1 MLIKNATL
9 VSADETMVGD
19 LLIQN
24 GKIARIAPVIDEP
37 DERIIDA
44 TGKYVLPGGVD
55 VHTHFDL
62 DVGIARSTDSFYTGT
77 VAAACG
83 GTTTI
88 VDHMAF
94 GPKDCPLDHQ
104 VKVYH
109 QLADGQAVIDYGFH
123 GVIQHVDEN
132 ILAQMEDLIHD
143 GITSYK
149 VYLTY
154 DGKINDREAFE
165 VLKRCEE
172 LGLMVTVHP
181 ENDGV
186 VNYLRH
192 YYVSHGLTS
201 PKYHPLSRPAEC
213 EAEAIN
219 RMILFAHM
227 AEDAPLYIVHLTNAL
242 GLEFAKMAR
251 ERGQKHLYLETCPQY
266 LFLDDSCY
274 DAPGDEGLKYI
285 LSPPLRKK
293 SDNEALWKGIED
305 GDIQTVATDHC
316 PFFFSKEKQYGKDD
330 FTKCPNGA
338 PGVETRMSLLFS
350 EGVMKKRISL
360 NRFVEICC
368 SNPAKLFGMYP
379 EKGTLDIGTD
389 ADLIVIDPEQ
399 TTMITEANLHENVD
413 YTLYEGMELQG
424 KICTTISHGNIIAE
438 NGEFLGKKGDGKFL
452 VRKKPMLFD
461 VKK

>member
-9 VSADETMVGD
+9 VSAEKTIQGD

-24 GKIARIAPVIDEP
+24 GQITQIAENIDIPSE
-37 DERIIDA
+37 ETIEA
-44 TGKYVLPGGVD
+44 TGKIVMPGGVD

-62 DVGIARSTDSFYTGT
+62 DVGIARSTDSFFTGT

-88 VDHMAF
+88 VDHMGF
-94 GPKDCPLDHQ
+94 GPKDCSLDHQ
-104 VKVYH
+104 VNVYH
-109 QLADGQAVIDYGFH
+109 QMADGQAVIDYGFH
-123 GVIQHVDEN
+123 GVIQHVDES
-132 ILAQMEDLIHD
+132 ILDQMEALIHE

-149 VYLTY
+149 IYLTY

-165 VLKRCEE
+165 VLCRSKD

-186 VNYLRH
+186 VNYLRN
-192 YYVSHGLTS
+192 YYSSHGLTS
-201 PKYHPLSRPAEC
+201 PKYHPLSRPVEC

-219 RMILFAHM
+219 RMILFARM
-227 AEDAPLYIVHLTNAL
+227 ADDAPLYIVHLTNGL

-251 ERGQKHLYLETCPQY
+251 EEGQEHLYLETCPQY

-274 DAPGDEGLKYI
+274 DLPNNEGLKYI
-285 LSPPLRKK
+285 LSPPIRKK
-293 SDNEALWKGIED
+293 SDSAALWKGIEG

-338 PGVETRMSLLFS
+338 PGVETRMILLFS

-368 SNPAKLFGMYP
+368 ANPSKLFGMYP
-379 EKGTLDIGTD
+379 NKGTLDIGSD
-389 ADLIVIDPEQ
+389 ADLIIIDPEQ
-399 TTMITEANLHENVD
+399 ITTITEANLHENVD
-413 YTLYEGMELQG
+413 YTMYEGMQLQG
-424 KICTTISHGNIIAE
+424 KITTTILRGNIIAE
-438 NGEFLGKKGDGKFL
+438 NGEFLGKKGDGQFL
-452 VRKKPMLFD
+452 VRKKPMLI
-461 VKK
+461 

>member
-9 VSADETMVGD
+9 VSAEQTIQGD

-24 GKIARIAPVIDEP
+24 GQIAQIAESIDMPNE
-37 DERIIDA
+37 EIIDA
-44 TGKYVLPGGVD
+44 TGKIVMPGGVD

-62 DVGIARSTDSFYTGT
+62 DVGIARATDSFYTGT

-88 VDHMAF
+88 VDHMGF
-94 GPKDCPLDHQ
+94 GPKDCALDHQ

-109 QLADGQAVIDYGFH
+109 EMADGQAVIDYGFH
-123 GVIQHVDEN
+123 GVIQHVNEE
-132 ILAQMEDLIHD
+132 ILDQMGELIRE

-165 VLKRCEE
+165 VLRRSKE
-172 LGLMVTVHP
+172 LGIMVTVHP

-186 VNYLRH
+186 VNYLRQ
-192 YYVSHGLTS
+192 YYSTHGMTS

-219 RMILFAHM
+219 RMILFARM
-227 AEDAPLYIVHLTNAL
+227 ADDAPLYIVHLTNAL
-242 GLEFAKMAR
+242 GLEFAEMAR
-251 ERGQKHLYLETCPQY
+251 RDGQENLYLETCPQY

-274 DAPGDEGLKYI
+274 DLPNNEGLKYI
-285 LSPPLRKK
+285 LSPPIRKK
-293 SDNEALWKGIED
+293 SDNAALWKGIED
-305 GDIQTVATDHC
+305 GAIQTVATDHC

-338 PGVETRMSLLFS
+338 PGVETRMILLFS

-360 NRFVEICC
+360 NRYAEICC
-368 SNPAKLFGMYP
+368 ANPSKLFGMYP
-379 EKGTLDIGTD
+379 NKGTLDIGSD
-389 ADLIVIDPEQ
+389 ADLIIIDPEQ
-399 TTMITEANLHENVD
+399 TTTITEANLHENVD
-413 YTLYEGMELQG
+413 YTLYEGMQLQG
-424 KICTTISHGNIIAE
+424 KITMTILRGNIIVE
-438 NGEFLGKKGDGKFL
+438 NGEFLGKKGDGQFL
-452 VRKKPMLFD
+452 IRQKPLLI
-461 VKK
+461 